1 LLVFVGWYIYQ
12 YFISVSSKLDFSLSE
27 IWLLIKS
34 NWGYALGLLLLSP
47 LNSLIEAKKWQ
58 IAIYNF
64 LPQTSVK
71 KSLKMVY
78 VGAAAG
84 LVTPSKIGEYG
95 GRLIDIPAIHY
106 AKALVANFYCSIA
119 QNITNLLM
127 GFLSILLL
135 NQLLYHN
142 YPFLTVSFVTLI
154 SISTLILLIVYFN
167 LSLFIRATKKV
178 AFLRRWITKID
189 IKEAVTINNDKILFW
204 SIVRYTI
211 YLIQYLL
218 VVSLL
223 DFEINILEKI
233 GAIGIIFFLQ
243 SVVILPNILGIVARV
258 EIAFFVWATVGIVNT
273 EVILATLFLWLVNL
287 AFPAIIG
294 ASWIVLERKNKI

>member
-12 YFISVSSKLDFSLSE
+12 YFISVSAKLDFSLAE
-27 IWLLIKS
+27 IWILIKS
-34 NWGYALGLLLLSP
+34 KWDYALGLLLLSP
-47 LNSLIEAKKWQ
+47 LNSLLEAKKWQ

-64 LPQTSVK
+64 LPRTSVK

-135 NQLLYHN
+135 NQLLYHHLPLFN
-142 YPFLTVSFVTLI
+142 SFFC
-154 SISTLILLIVYFN
+154 Y
-167 LSLFIRATKKV
+167 
-178 AFLRRWITKID
+178 ID
-189 IKEAVTINNDKILFW
+189 KHIHVD
-204 SIVRYTI
+204 Y
-211 YLIQYLL
+211 Y
-218 VVSLL
+218 
-223 DFEINILEKI
+223 
-233 GAIGIIFFLQ
+233 
-243 SVVILPNILGIVARV
+243 
-258 EIAFFVWATVGIVNT
+258 
-273 EVILATLFLWLVNL
+273 
-287 AFPAIIG
+287 
-294 ASWIVLERKNKI
+294 